1 MTAPAAGYDLAL
13 VTTGPAATPARVI
26 ERYASRWSIEVA
38 IEDARQISGT
48 GQARN
53 RTAAAV
59 RPTVPFELACQS
71 LAMVWYATAGHH
83 PADADDHRAR
93 APWYHSKSQPSTAD
107 MIAKLR
113 RVLIAA
119 KFRSTH
125 RDQPTPEE
133 IQAIR
138 LAWETPAA

>member
-1 MTAPAAGYDLAL
+1 
-13 VTTGPAATPARVI
+13 
-26 ERYASRWSIEVA
+26 
-38 IEDARQISGT
+38 
-48 GQARN
+48 
-53 RTAAAV
+53 
-59 RPTVPFELACQS
+59 
-71 LAMVWYATAGHH
+71 MVWYATACHH

-93 APWYHSKSQPSTAD
+93 APWYRSKSQPSTAN

-119 KFRSTH
+119 KFRSSH

-133 IQAIR
+133 IRVIR